1 MLSLLLLLLLVVLML
16 LLLLMLLMV
25 VLVLLLMLLMYKRVG
40 FLPQTRSFV
49 RSCGTG
55 RETLSYREIDSIW
68 AMRARAV
75 LENGP
80 ASVEVR
86 RTCTVG
92 TCATR
97 PRRHRATRVNCII
110 VVVVP

>member
-1 MLSLLLLLLLVVLML
+1 ML
-16 LLLLMLLMV
+16 LMVVLLMLLMV
-25 VLVLLLMLLMYKRVG
+25 VLVLVVLMYKRVG

-49 RSCGTG
+49 RDGTG
-55 RETLSYREIDSIW
+55 RETLSYREIESIW

-92 TCATR
+92 TRATR
-97 PRRHRATRVNCII
+97 PRRRRATRVNSII